1 MSNTL
6 PNRSTGNGVLISAIC
21 FFALTALLAY
31 TNAARGS
38 GHWGRLDDPAI
49 WAWMALA
56 AAMFGFWGYLAIV
69 VAATQKAAFGR
80 GLLTGL
86 GLVYLT
92 LIGLSMRDI
101 FSHDNTASIVFQ
113 ALWVP
118 LASSVV
124 MGPLLLLFRWI
135 GKAYGKPD
143 HD

>member
-1 MSNTL
+1 M
-6 PNRSTGNGVLISAIC
+6 SAIC

-38 GHWGRLDDPAI
+38 ENWDRLDDPAI
-49 WAWMALA
+49 WAWMAVA
-56 AAMFGFWGYLAIV
+56 AVTFGFWGYLTLL
-69 VAATQKAAFGR
+69 VAATQKAALGR

-86 GLVYLT
+86 GLAYLA
-92 LIGLSMRDI
+92 LIGLATRDI
-101 FSHDNTASIVFQ
+101 FSHDNTASIIFQ

-118 LASSVV
+118 LVSSVV

-135 GKAYGKPD
+135 GKSYGKPD